1 MRVAIKTFGC
11 RLNQAETAQ
20 FEQDFV
26 AAGFQVVAF
35 GDAVDV
41 AVVHGC
47 AVTRKAEKDA
57 LRVAR
62 GIKRA
67 AHDAGAPEPFVVMVG
82 CVVEANASRTEM
94 DGVDLLVARAD
105 KARLVEIVLAQM
117 GQPVAWHGA
126 ATAAKH
132 FGRQRALVKVQDGCN
147 FFCAYCI
154 VPHTRGAPVSRT
166 FDDVLAETR
175 ALAQA
180 GVQEIVLA
188 GCNVACYCD
197 HGRGLV
203 ELVAAIA
210 AQDEVRRIRLS
221 SIEPATVEREIVDL
235 MAKNQRICRYLH
247 LPLQSGDVEMLR
259 AMRRRYTPE
268 AYAEVVRH
276 AQRLMPD
283 LGLGTDVITGF
294 PGESDAAF
302 ANTRRMIEEL
312 PFNNL
317 HVFPYSERPGTDAAK
332 MGASVPPA
340 VRKARANEL
349 IQIGVRKRQLFAE
362 SFVGRP
368 VETLIEGG
376 WKNGVGRGWTGAY
389 LESCVTG
396 VSQSAVGTI
405 VRFTPQRVVD
415 GVLQGAADS

>member
-1 MRVAIKTFGC
+1 
-11 RLNQAETAQ
+11 
-20 FEQDFV
+20 
-26 AAGFQVVAF
+26 
-35 GDAVDV
+35 
-41 AVVHGC
+41 
-47 AVTRKAEKDA
+47 
-57 LRVAR
+57 
-62 GIKRA
+62 
-67 AHDAGAPEPFVVMVG
+67 MVG

-105 KARLVEIVLAQM
+105 KSRLAEIVLAQL
-117 GQPVAWHGA
+117 GQPVAWHGP

-154 VPHTRGAPVSRT
+154 VPHTRGAPKSRP
-166 FDDVLAETR
+166 FDDVLTETR

-180 GVQEIVLA
+180 GCQEIVLA
-188 GCNVACYCD
+188 GCNVACWRD

-203 ELVAAIA
+203 ELVTAIA

-221 SIEPATVEREIVDL
+221 SIEPATVEREIVNI
-235 MAKNQRICRYLH
+235 MANCLKICRYLH
-247 LPLQSGDVEMLR
+247 LPLQSGDAGMLR
-259 AMRRRYTPE
+259 TMRRRYTPE